1 VKIAGEYTIP
11 VPEERAYLVLQDPE
25 LLARAMPGCQ
35 TLERIGDGEYH
46 MKMKL
51 VLASMSGLFEGKVR
65 VTDQDPFS
73 RFRLIVEG
81 TGKIGFVKGEGLL
94 TLTAVDGGTSV
105 HYDGGVEMGGTI
117 ATVGQRLLDTTAR
130 MLIKSFFKKL
140 IADVAHVKAAD
151 SATDDYR
158 NDGRT
163 AV

>member
-1 VKIAGEYTIP
+1 VKIAGDYTIP
-11 VPEERAYLVLQDPE
+11 ALEERAYLVLQDPE
-25 LLARAMPGCQ
+25 MLARAMPGCE

-46 MKMKL
+46 IKMKI
-51 VLASMSGLFEGKVR
+51 VLASMSALFDGKVR

-94 TLTAVDGGTSV
+94 TLTAVDRGTSV
-105 HYDGGVEMGGTI
+105 HYDGGVEVGGTI

-140 IADVAHVKAAD
+140 TADVAQAEAAD
-151 SATDDYR
+151 SAT
-158 NDGRT
+158 
-163 AV
+163 

>member
-1 VKIAGEYTIP
+1 VKLAGEYTIP

-25 LLARAMPGCQ
+25 MLARAMPGCQ
-35 TLERIGDGEYH
+35 ALERIGDGEYH
-46 MKMKL
+46 LKMKL
-51 VLASMSGLFEGKVR
+51 VLASMSGLFDGKVR

-81 TGKIGFVKGEGLL
+81 AGKIGFVKGEGLL

-140 IADVAHVKAAD
+140 TVDVAQAKAAD
-151 SATDDYR
+151 SATDNHR
-158 NDGRT
+158 NDGRK